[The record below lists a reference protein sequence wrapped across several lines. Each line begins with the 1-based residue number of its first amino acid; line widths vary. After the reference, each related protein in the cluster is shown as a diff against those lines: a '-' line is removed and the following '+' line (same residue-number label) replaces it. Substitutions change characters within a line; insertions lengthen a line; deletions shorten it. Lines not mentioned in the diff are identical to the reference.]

1 MRNTF
6 PTLNVYEKNTLSS
19 KVSTQ
24 LLYGDTFK
32 KLKRKG
38 TWIKIKSDKDNYRGY
53 IKNRK
58 FQSNQ
63 KNTHKVCDIFANLY
77 SLPQKKYKLE
87 KKLSFGSRVKI
98 TQREKN
104 YYKFDIFWIKKK
116 SLEKINLINKNPFKK
131 IKKFTNIRYKW
142 GGKSFSG
149 IDCSALVQVF
159 LNYNNRFCP
168 RDAKDQMK
176 YFKKTIKLKNIR
188 KNDLIFWK
196 GHVAIVLSKKKLI
209 HAYGPFKKVVI
220 MSVKKT
226 IDRIRTTAKLKV
238 IGIKRI

>member
-38 TWIKIKSDKDNYRGY
+38 TWIKIKNDKDNYRGY

-116 SLEKINLINKNPFKK
+116 KSRKNKPNKQ
-131 IKKFTNIRYKW
+131 
-142 GGKSFSG
+142 KSF
-149 IDCSALVQVF
+149 
-159 LNYNNRFCP
+159 
-168 RDAKDQMK
+168 
-176 YFKKTIKLKNIR
+176 
-188 KNDLIFWK
+188 
-196 GHVAIVLSKKKLI
+196 
-209 HAYGPFKKVVI
+209 
-220 MSVKKT
+220 
-226 IDRIRTTAKLKV
+226 
-238 IGIKRI
+238 